1 MSQKFTILFDLDGTI
16 IDTAPDL
23 INAHN
28 YVMNKHGLKQKR
40 VKDIKRLAGRGAWVM
55 MQRSFA
61 EQVVDENQKK
71 VMVKDFLEFYAKN
84 IDKNSKPIKGIFEF
98 FSWAK
103 KNNISLAVC
112 TNKTE
117 KLAVDL
123 LKKLK
128 MYNNFEY
135 VAGHDTFEFCKPD
148 ARHLTNVI
156 EILGGNLK
164 KTLMVGDSEVDAQAA
179 LNAKLPFILIK
190 NGYTEKTS
198 DEIRHNHLIEDY
210 INFENLIKKY
220 L

>member
-28 YVMNKHGLKQKR
+28 YVMNKHGLKQKG

-98 FSWAK
+98 
-103 KNNISLAVC
+103 
-112 TNKTE
+112 
-117 KLAVDL
+117 
-123 LKKLK
+123 
-128 MYNNFEY
+128 
-135 VAGHDTFEFCKPD
+135 
-148 ARHLTNVI
+148 
-156 EILGGNLK
+156 
-164 KTLMVGDSEVDAQAA
+164 
-179 LNAKLPFILIK
+179 
-190 NGYTEKTS
+190 
-198 DEIRHNHLIEDY
+198 
-210 INFENLIKKY
+210 
-220 L
+220 

>member
-1 MSQKFTILFDLDGTI
+1 MTQKFTILFDLDGTI

-28 YVMNKHGLKQKR
+28 YVMNKHGLKQKG
-40 VKDIKRLAGRGAWVM
+40 VKDIKKLAGRGAWVM

-71 VMVKDFLEFYAKN
+71 IMVKDFLEFYAKN
-84 IDKNSKPIKGIFEF
+84 IDKKSEPIKGIFEF
-98 FSWAK
+98 FIWAK
-103 KNNISLAVC
+103 ENNIALAVC

-117 KLAVDL
+117 KLAIDL

-148 ARHLTNVI
+148 ARHLTSVV
-156 EILGGNLK
+156 EILGGDLK
-164 KTLMVGDSEVDAQAA
+164 KTLMVGDSEVDGQAS

-190 NGYTEKTS
+190 NGYTEKS
-198 DEIRHNHLIEDY
+198 PDEIKHDHLIEDY

>member
-28 YVMNKHGLKQKR
+28 YVMNKHGLKQKG

-117 KLAVDL
+117 KLAIDL

-128 MYNNFEY
+128 MYNSFEY

>member
-28 YVMNKHGLKQKR
+28 YVMNKHGLKQKG

-112 TNKTE
+112 TNNTE

>member
-1 MSQKFTILFDLDGTI
+1 MSIHLQVSLYIFLISLNNFLASNSEIIGEKILEKDTRKILI
-16 IDTAPDL
+16 IPVVRAAGWYKPTSLLGKKYPSISTSTQCIIMPNTPTS
-23 INAHN
+23 ING
-28 YVMNKHGLKQKR
+28 M
-40 VKDIKRLAGRGAWVM
+40 
-55 MQRSFA
+55 
-61 EQVVDENQKK
+61 E
-71 VMVKDFLEFYAKN
+71 
-84 IDKNSKPIKGIFEF
+84 
-98 FSWAK
+98 

-164 KTLMVGDSEVDAQAA
+164 KTLMVGDSEVAAQAA

>member
-1 MSQKFTILFDLDGTI
+1 
-16 IDTAPDL
+16 
-23 INAHN
+23 
-28 YVMNKHGLKQKR
+28 MN
-40 VKDIKRLAGRGAWVM
+40 
-55 MQRSFA
+55 
-61 EQVVDENQKK
+61 
-71 VMVKDFLEFYAKN
+71 FLV
-84 IDKNSKPIKGIFEF
+84 GQ
-98 FSWAK
+98 K

>member
-28 YVMNKHGLKQKR
+28 YVMNKHGLKQKG
-40 VKDIKRLAGRGAWVM
+40 VKDIKRRAGRGAWVM

-117 KLAVDL
+117 KLAIDL

>member
-1 MSQKFTILFDLDGTI
+1 
-16 IDTAPDL
+16 
-23 INAHN
+23 
-28 YVMNKHGLKQKR
+28 
-40 VKDIKRLAGRGAWVM
+40 
-55 MQRSFA
+55 
-61 EQVVDENQKK
+61 
-71 VMVKDFLEFYAKN
+71 
-84 IDKNSKPIKGIFEF
+84 
-98 FSWAK
+98 
-103 KNNISLAVC
+103 
-112 TNKTE
+112 
-117 KLAVDL
+117 
-123 LKKLK
+123 

>member
-28 YVMNKHGLKQKR
+28 YVMNKHGLKQKG

-164 KTLMVGDSEVDAQAA
+164 KTLMVGDSEVDAQPSSRSCTVARCPA
-179 LNAKLPFILIK
+179 CL
-190 NGYTEKTS
+190 GVTC
-198 DEIRHNHLIEDY
+198 HLGFSFARLRYRPDSSVG
-210 INFENLIKKY
+210 
-220 L
+220 

>member
-28 YVMNKHGLKQKR
+28 YVMNKHGLKQKG

-84 IDKNSKPIKGIFEF
+84 IDKKSKPIKGIFEF

-117 KLAVDL
+117 KLAIDL

>member
-1 MSQKFTILFDLDGTI
+1 
-16 IDTAPDL
+16 
-23 INAHN
+23 
-28 YVMNKHGLKQKR
+28 MNKHGLKQK

-55 MQRSFA
+55 MQRSFV

-71 VMVKDFLEFYAKN
+71 GDGQRFLEFYAKN

-117 KLAVDL
+117 KPAFDL

>member
-28 YVMNKHGLKQKR
+28 YVMNKHGLKQKG

-117 KLAVDL
+117 KLAIDL